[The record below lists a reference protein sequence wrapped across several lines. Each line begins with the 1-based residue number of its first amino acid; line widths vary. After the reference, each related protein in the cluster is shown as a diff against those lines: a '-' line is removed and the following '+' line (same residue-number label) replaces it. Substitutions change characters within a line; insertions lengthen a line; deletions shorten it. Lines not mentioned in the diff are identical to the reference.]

1 MKFEMKS
8 FYNPEFGDIRT
19 VLIDGAIWFVGKDAA
34 TALGYSN
41 TKAALADHVDEE
53 DKRILQRSEIAT
65 LENHLSKDAFPVNF
79 VRGDVPNRGLTIINE
94 SGLYSLILSSK
105 LPGAKRFKRWV
116 TAEILPSVREH
127 GAYMTSDTI
136 DRMIAS
142 PEFGIKLLTELKAEQ
157 DKRKALEEKVKADA
171 PAVFFAEAVTGA
183 DTNILIRDMAKLLAQ
198 NGADIGGNRLF
209 EVLRRDGYLIKSGS
223 DYNMPT
229 QKAMELGLFFVKETP
244 RIAKEGAV
252 IDRTTK
258 VTPKGQKYFINRYA
272 PKKALLEN

>member
-1 MKFEMKS
+1 MKLEVTTFR
-8 FYNPEFGDIRT
+8 NPEFGEIRA
-19 VLIDGAIWFVGKDAA
+19 VWINGAIWFVGKDSAMV
-34 TALGYSN
+34 LGY
-41 TKAALADHVDEE
+41 ADAFGALKKHVDEE
-53 DKRILQRSEIAT
+53 DKLVCQIDSAGQKR
-65 LENHLSKDAFPVNF
+65 
-79 VRGDVPNRGLTIINE
+79 DVTVINE

-116 TAEILPSVREH
+116 TAEILPSVRTH
-127 GAYMTSDTI
+127 GAYMT
-136 DRMIAS
+136 
-142 PEFGIKLLTELKAEQ
+142 PEVIERTLTDPDYIIQLATTLKMEQ
-157 DKRKALEEKVKADA
+157 QKRRALEEKVKADA

-198 NGADIGGNRLF
+198 NGADIGGNRLY

-229 QKAMELGLFFVKETP
+229 QRAMELGLFFVKETP

-272 PKKALLEN
+272 PEKALEQ